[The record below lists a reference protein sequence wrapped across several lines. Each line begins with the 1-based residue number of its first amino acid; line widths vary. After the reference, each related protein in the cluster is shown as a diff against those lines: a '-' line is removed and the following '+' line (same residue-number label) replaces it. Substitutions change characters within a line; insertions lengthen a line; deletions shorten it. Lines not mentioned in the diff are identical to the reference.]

1 MKAAPAVTT
10 LAKIQPIV
18 HQTLSSKVY
27 HDLRELIMS
36 GQLQPGE
43 RLTLAGLAAALG
55 TSAMPVREAISKL
68 AADEALEVL
77 PNKSVRVPLMTRSRF
92 EELVVIRLAVEG
104 LAVETAATRITGEE
118 LARLSALDQAY
129 RDAIASGH
137 PDANQII
144 QINKQFHFT
153 AYAGARMPALSSLI
167 EGLWLRIG
175 PVLNLDLRDSG
186 SLRRSDPPSV
196 RAHGELLAALAARD
210 GAAARAA
217 LAHDI
222 TSAAAII
229 LAGAG
234 LRDG

>member
-1 MKAAPAVTT
+1 MKAARAATT
-10 LAKIQPIV
+10 LQKIQPIV
-18 HQTLSSKVY
+18 HQTLSSRVY

-43 RLTLAGLAAALG
+43 RLTLAGLATALG

-104 LAVETAATRITGEE
+104 LAVETAASRITREQ
-118 LARLSALDQAY
+118 LAQLAALEQAY
-129 RDAIASGH
+129 RGEIASGD
-137 PDANQII
+137 PDANEII

-175 PVLNLDLRDSG
+175 PVLNLDLRNSG
-186 SLRRSDPPSV
+186 SVRRSNPPSV
-196 RAHGELLAALAARD
+196 QAHGELLAALLARD
-210 GAAARAA
+210 GQAAKAA
-217 LAHDI
+217 LARDI
-222 TSAAAII
+222 NSAAAVI
-229 LAGAG
+229 LAGPG
-234 LRDG
+234 LRED